1 MYMGQNSINSS
12 MDPEVCF
19 YVKTLIC
26 ILKHSYKQRSV
37 LWADWALSRV
47 LYADS
52 NIRAFAEPNSNI

>member
-1 MYMGQNSINSS
+1 

>member
-1 MYMGQNSINSS
+1 MYMGQNNINSS

-26 ILKHSYKQRSV
+26 ISKHSYKQRSV